1 MAKIPLQFL
10 WLHSANYWFEF
21 GGYNGTYRNCE
32 KNSLFVVDIR
42 YTDQPM
48 RLRNITPAALHLWI
62 YQIHYTD
69 MIYIIL
75 VTGD

>member
-1 MAKIPLQFL
+1 MVSMGPIETA
-10 WLHSANYWFEF
+10 E
-21 GGYNGTYRNCE
+21 
-32 KNSLFVVDIR
+32 NSLFVVNIR

-69 MIYIIL
+69 MIYMIL